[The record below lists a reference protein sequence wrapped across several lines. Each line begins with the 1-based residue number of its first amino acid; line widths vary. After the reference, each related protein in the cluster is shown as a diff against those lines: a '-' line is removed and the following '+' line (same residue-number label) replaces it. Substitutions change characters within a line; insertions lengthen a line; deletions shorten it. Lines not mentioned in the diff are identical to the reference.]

1 MGALN
6 KMSLKKSFLVII
18 VLSLLLAVILS
29 LLVIGICDA
38 VIDKFNVS
46 GTIPATDI
54 DSDLINSAGQGV
66 VIQNE
71 NGNLDIS
78 TSYYSY
84 HIEPYYTILSV
95 VKIAVPIIILIV
107 SLICADV
114 IFYKVK
120 LKKPLDIL
128 RSGAEQIQQQNL
140 DFEIDVCSK
149 DELGELCSAFE
160 IMRKALLSN
169 NRALWGKVEERK
181 RLNAAFAHDLRTP
194 LTVLKGQSEML
205 IKYAPQMSDEKVIST
220 AEMMGRHIT
229 RLENYVNTMNDI
241 QRLEDVTIQK
251 KIVAISEIVK
261 QMKLT
266 GASVCTHTEFIFE
279 DKTGCEVVYVDAPVI
294 MQVYEN
300 LLLNAVR
307 FSQSKIAVT
316 IALSNDTFVLTVADD
331 GKGFT
336 PKDLSNATKP
346 FYKAVNET
354 DNDHFG
360 MGLNICKILC
370 EKHNGYLELS
380 NDNGAKVVAAFG
392 LQN

>member
-6 KMSLKKSFLVII
+6 KMSLKKSFLLII
-18 VLSLLLAVILS
+18 VISLLLALISS
-29 LLVIGICDA
+29 LLFMVICDA
-38 VIDKFNVS
+38 VIDICNFT
-46 GTIPATDI
+46 GTAPTADI
-54 DSDLINSAGQGV
+54 ESNLTNQGV
-66 VIQNE
+66 VIQKD
-71 NGNLDIS
+71 NGKLD
-78 TSYYSY
+78 TSYYVY
-84 HIEPYYTILSV
+84 YVEPYYTIISV
-95 VKIAVPIIILIV
+95 IKIAVPIVIFII
-107 SLICADV
+107 SLIYADIV
-114 IFYKVK
+114 FYKIK

-266 GASVCTHTEFIFE
+266 WTSVCTHTEFIFE
-279 DKTGCEVVYVDAPVI
+279 DETGCDAVCVDAPVI

-346 FYKAVNET
+346 FYKAGNET